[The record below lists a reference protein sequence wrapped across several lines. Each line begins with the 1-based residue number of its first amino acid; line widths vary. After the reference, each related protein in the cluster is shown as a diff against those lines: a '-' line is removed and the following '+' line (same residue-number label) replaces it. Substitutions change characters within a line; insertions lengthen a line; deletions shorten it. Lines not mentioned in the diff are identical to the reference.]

1 MKDNPLERRLR
12 WLMFFRVVIV
22 TLLLGIAI
30 FTRIKETESSLQ
42 TALAPLYSIIAL
54 TYLLSFAYLFIS
66 KIIKNIRLNIYI
78 QSLSD
83 LLLITGLVYV
93 TGGIE
98 SIYSVFYPLVI
109 IYSVLFLAGRGGL
122 ISASVGSIFYGLLLD
137 LEYYGLIQPVY
148 PWGYDYNSSAGYV
161 FSRIFIHIISFYII
175 ALLTSFAVKQEK
187 RVKDLLAEKESAFD
201 QLDLLHRSIIESV
214 DTGIL
219 TVDLYRNIKSFNR
232 GAEEIT
238 GFLRSE
244 IINKKIDDVF
254 PVLSR
259 MLNKE
264 GRWKPGN
271 RFEAVDSGK
280 IMGCSVSSLVD
291 GNREKI
297 GNILIFQDLTV
308 IKEME
313 RQIEK
318 NKRLAFVGEMAA
330 GLAHE
335 IRNPLA
341 SISGPIQMLS
351 KDIRLDETDR
361 KLMQIILRGKD
372 RLEGFVKDFLLL
384 ARPKQSERRD
394 INIEVIIDDLLESL
408 RFSPEWR
415 EDIEVIKNLCNQ
427 TRIYGNKAEI
437 RQVIWN
443 LISNA
448 VQAMPEGGRLK
459 IETTPNPPLVK
470 GKSPPIPPLVKGPTS
485 SIPPLVKGPTPS
497 IPPLV
502 KGGKGGFPDRKKY
515 LEIRISDNGCGIEE
529 KSQDSLFEPFY
540 TTKENGTGLG
550 LAIVNRI
557 VESHMGKIRIE
568 SKPGKG
574 TDCIVL
580 LPQQEAS
587 DGEDSRC

>member
-1 MKDNPLERRLR
+1 MKDNSLEKRLR
-12 WLMFFRVVIV
+12 WLIFFRVVLA
-22 TLLLGIAI
+22 TFLLGIA
-30 FTRIKETESSLQ
+30 TYVRIKGTESSSQ
-42 TALAPLYSIIAL
+42 TALAPTYSIIAL
-54 TYLLSFAYLFIS
+54 TYLFSFACLFIP
-66 KIIKNIRLNIYI
+66 KVIKNIRANIYL
-78 QSLSD
+78 QSLLD
-83 LLLITGLVYV
+83 LSLITGLVYV

-98 SIYSVFYPLVI
+98 SIYSVLYPLVI
-109 IYSVLFLAGRGGL
+109 IYSALFLAGIGGL
-122 ISASVGSIFYGLLLD
+122 ISASVSSIFYGLLLD

-148 PWGYDYNSSAGYV
+148 QFGYDYKFDADYV
-161 FSRIFIHIISFYII
+161 FFRICIHIICFYLIGS
-175 ALLTSFAVKQEK
+175 LTTFAARQEK
-187 RVKDLLAEKESAFD
+187 KTRDLLVEKESAFD

-219 TVDLYRNIKSFNR
+219 AVDLHGHIKSFNR
-232 GAEEIT
+232 GAEKIT

-244 IINKKIDDVF
+244 IIDEKIDDLF
-254 PVLSR
+254 PGLSR
-259 MLNKE
+259 MLNKD
-264 GRWKPGN
+264 GQWKQGS
-271 RFEAVDSGK
+271 RFKAADLGK
-280 IMGCSVSSLVD
+280 ILGCSVSPLVD
-291 GNREKI
+291 GNRQKI

-313 RQIEK
+313 GQIEK

-351 KDIRLDETDR
+351 KDLRLAETDR

-384 ARPKQSERRD
+384 ARPKQSERKD
-394 INIEVIIDDLLESL
+394 IDVKAIIDDVLESL

-415 EDIEVIKNLCNQ
+415 EDIEVSRDLCNQ
-427 TRIYGNKAEI
+427 SSIYGNRAEI

-443 LISNA
+443 MISNA

-459 IETTPNPPLVK
+459 IETTPYLPLSEGKSSPYPPLVR
-470 GKSPPIPPLVKGPTS
+470 
-485 SIPPLVKGPTPS
+485 
-497 IPPLV
+497 
-502 KGGKGGFPDRKKY
+502 GGKGWFLDTKQY
-515 LEIRISDNGCGIEE
+515 LEIRISDSGCGIEE
-529 KSQDSLFEPFY
+529 KDQDRVFEPFY

-550 LAIVNRI
+550 MAIVNRI
-557 VESHMGKIRIE
+557 VESHMGKIRIK

-580 LPQQEAS
+580 LPIKP
-587 DGEDSRC
+587 

>member
-1 MKDNPLERRLR
+1 MKDNSLERRFR
-12 WLMFFRVVIV
+12 WLIFFRVVIA
-22 TLLLGIAI
+22 TFLLGITTFI
-30 FTRIKETESSLQ
+30 RIKETEPSLQ
-42 TALAPLYSIIAL
+42 AALVPVYFIIAL
-54 TYLLSFAYLFIS
+54 TYLLSFAYLFIP

-83 LLLITGLVYV
+83 ISLITGLVYA

-109 IYSVLFLAGRGGL
+109 IYSALFLSGRGGL
-122 ISASVGSIFYGLLLD
+122 ISASVSSIFYGLLLD
-137 LEYYGLIQPVY
+137 LEYYGLIQPIS
-148 PWGYDYNSSAGYV
+148 PLGYDYNFDANYV
-161 FSRIFIHIISFYII
+161 FSRIVIHIISFYII
-175 ALLTSFAVKQEK
+175 ALLTSFAVKREK
-187 RVKDLLAEKESAFD
+187 TARDLLAEKESAFD

-219 TVDLYRNIKSFNR
+219 TVNLNGNIKSFNR

-238 GFLRSE
+238 GSLRSE
-244 IINKKIDDVF
+244 IINQKINNVF
-254 PVLSR
+254 PFFSR
-259 MLNKE
+259 ILNEE
-264 GRWKPGN
+264 GQWKPES
-271 RFEAVDSGK
+271 RFEVADSGK

-297 GNILIFQDLTV
+297 GYILIFQDLTV

-313 RQIEK
+313 GQIEK

-351 KDIRLDETDR
+351 KDLRLDETDR
-361 KLMQIILRGKD
+361 RLMQIILRGKD

-384 ARPKQSERRD
+384 ARPKHFERKD
-394 INIEVIIDDLLESL
+394 IDVKAIIDDVLESL
-408 RFSPEWR
+408 CFSPEWR
-415 EDIEVIKNLCNQ
+415 EDIEVTRNLCNQ
-427 TRIYGNKAEI
+427 SSIYGNRAEI

-443 LISNA
+443 MISNA
-448 VQAMPEGGRLK
+448 VQSMPEGGSLK
-459 IETTPNPPLVK
+459 IETTPYPPLSE
-470 GKSPPIPPLVKGPTS
+470 GKSPPIPTLVKGKS
-485 SIPPLVKGPTPS
+485 SPIPPL
-497 IPPLV
+497 I
-502 KGGKGGFPDRKKY
+502 KGGKGGFLDTKQY
-515 LEIRISDNGCGIEE
+515 LEIRISDSGCGIEE
-529 KSQDSLFEPFY
+529 KDQDRVFEPFY

-550 LAIVNRI
+550 MAIANRI
-557 VESHMGKIRIE
+557 VENHKGKIRIE

-580 LPQQEAS
+580 LPQQEVS

>member
-1 MKDNPLERRLR
+1 MKDNPLEKRLR
-12 WLMFFRVVIV
+12 WLMFFRVIIV
-22 TLLLGIAI
+22 TFLLCITI
-30 FTRIKETESSLQ
+30 FTRIKETEPSLQ
-42 TALAPLYSIIAL
+42 AALAPVYSIIAL
-54 TYLLSFAYLFIS
+54 AYLLSFAYLFIS

-83 LLLITGLVYV
+83 LSLITGLVYV

-98 SIYSVFYPLVI
+98 SIYSVFYPFVI
-109 IYSVLFLAGRGGL
+109 IYSVLFLAGSGGL

-148 PWGYDYNSSAGYV
+148 AGGYDYNSSAGYV

-187 RVKDLLAEKESAFD
+187 TARDLLAEKESAFD

-219 TVDLYRNIKSFNR
+219 TVDLNGNIKSFNR

-238 GFLRSE
+238 DFLRSK

-254 PVLSR
+254 PVLSS

-264 GRWKPGN
+264 NQWKQGN
-271 RFEAVDSGK
+271 RFEVADSGK
-280 IMGCSVSSLVD
+280 ILGCSVSSLVD

-297 GNILIFQDLTV
+297 GNTLIFQDLTV

-313 RQIEK
+313 HKIER

-351 KDIRLDETDR
+351 KDIRQDETDR

-372 RLEGFVKDFLLL
+372 RLDGFVKDFLLL

-394 INIEVIIDDLLESL
+394 INVEVIIDDVLESF

-415 EDIEVIKNLCNQ
+415 EDIEVIRSLCDQ
-427 TRIYGNKAEI
+427 TSLYGNKTEI

-443 LISNA
+443 LILNA

-459 IETTPNPPLVK
+459 IETREAFN
-470 GKSPPIPPLVKGPTS
+470 
-485 SIPPLVKGPTPS
+485 
-497 IPPLV
+497 
-502 KGGKGGFPDRKKY
+502 DKKEY
-515 LEIRISDNGCGIEE
+515 LEIQISDTGCGIEE
-529 KSQDSLFEPFY
+529 ESQDRVFEPFY

-557 VESHMGKIRIE
+557 VENHMGKIRIE
-568 SKPGKG
+568 SKPGEG
-574 TDCIVL
+574 TDCIVS
-580 LPQQEAS
+580 LPQEEAS
-587 DGEDSRC
+587 DGENSRC

>member
-1 MKDNPLERRLR
+1 LKDNRLEKRLR

-22 TLLLGIAI
+22 TLLLSITI
-30 FTRIKETESSLQ
+30 FIQITGAESLPQ
-42 TALAPLYSIIAL
+42 TALAPVYFIITL
-54 TYLLSFAYLFIS
+54 TYLLSFAYLFIT

-83 LLLITGLVYV
+83 LSLITGLVYV

-98 SIYSVFYPLVI
+98 SIYSVCYPLVI

-137 LEYYGLIQPVY
+137 LEYYGLIHPVY
-148 PWGYDYNSSAGYV
+148 PWGYDYNSSSGYV

-175 ALLTSFAVKQEK
+175 ALLSSFAVKQEK
-187 RVKDLLAEKESAFD
+187 TARDLLAEKESAFD
-201 QLDLLHRSIIESV
+201 QLDLLHKSIIESV

-219 TVDLYRNIKSFNR
+219 TVDLNGNIKSFNR

-254 PVLSR
+254 PLLSSI
-259 MLNKE
+259 LNKE
-264 GRWKPGN
+264 GRWQHGS
-271 RFEAVDSGK
+271 RFEAADSQK
-280 IMGCSVSSLVD
+280 ILGCSVSPLVD
-291 GNREKI
+291 GNRKKI
-297 GNILIFQDLTV
+297 GNTLIFQDLTV

-313 RQIEK
+313 RQIER

-351 KDIRLDETDR
+351 KDIRQDETDR
-361 KLMQIILRGKD
+361 KLMQIILRGTD
-372 RLEGFVKDFLLL
+372 RLDGFVKDFLLL
-384 ARPKQSERRD
+384 ARPKQSERTD
-394 INIEVIIDDLLESL
+394 INVEVIIDDLLESL
-408 RFSPEWR
+408 PFSPEWC
-415 EDIEVIKNLCNQ
+415 EDIEVIKSLCNQ

-443 LISNA
+443 LIINA

-459 IETTPNPPLVK
+459 IETRQVFIDSK
-470 GKSPPIPPLVKGPTS
+470 E
-485 SIPPLVKGPTPS
+485 
-497 IPPLV
+497 
-502 KGGKGGFPDRKKY
+502 Y

-529 KSQDSLFEPFY
+529 KSQDMVFEPFY
-540 TTKENGTGLG
+540 TTKENGTGIG

-557 VESHMGKIRIE
+557 VENHMGKIRIE

-574 TDCIVL
+574 TDCIVS
-580 LPQQEAS
+580 LPQEEAS
-587 DGEDSRC
+587 NGENSRC

>member
-1 MKDNPLERRLR
+1 MKDNLLEKRLR

-22 TLLLGIAI
+22 TLLLSIAI
-30 FTRIKETESSLQ
+30 FIQIKGAVSSPQ

-83 LLLITGLVYV
+83 LSLITGLVYV

-109 IYSVLFLAGRGGL
+109 LYSVLFLAGRGGL
-122 ISASVGSIFYGLLLD
+122 ISASAGSIFYGLLLD

-148 PWGYDYNSSAGYV
+148 PEGYDYNSSAGHV

-187 RVKDLLAEKESAFD
+187 AAMDLLAEKESAFD

-219 TVDLYRNIKSFNR
+219 TVDLNKNIKSFNR

-244 IINKKIDDVF
+244 VINKKMGDAF
-254 PVLSR
+254 PLISR

-264 GRWKPGN
+264 DRWKHGN
-271 RFEAVDSGK
+271 RFEAPYSGK
-280 IMGCSVSSLVD
+280 TLGCSVSPLVD

-297 GNILIFQDLTV
+297 GNTLIFQDLTV

-313 RQIEK
+313 RQIER

-351 KDIRLDETDR
+351 KDIRQDETDR

-372 RLEGFVKDFLLL
+372 RLDGFVKDFLLL
-384 ARPKQSERRD
+384 ARPKQSERKD
-394 INIEVIIDDLLESL
+394 MDVKAIIDDVLESL

-427 TRIYGNKAEI
+427 TLIYGNKVEI

-443 LISNA
+443 LILNA
-448 VQAMPEGGRLK
+448 IQAMPEGGRLK
-459 IETTPNPPLVK
+459 IESRQVF
-470 GKSPPIPPLVKGPTS
+470 I
-485 SIPPLVKGPTPS
+485 
-497 IPPLV
+497 
-502 KGGKGGFPDRKKY
+502 DRKEY
-515 LEIRISDNGCGIEE
+515 LEIRISDNGCGIEK
-529 KSQDSLFEPFY
+529 KSRDSVFEPFY

-550 LAIVNRI
+550 MAIVNRI

-574 TDCIVL
+574 TDCILL
-580 LPQQEAS
+580 LPQQEVS